1 MRPSIARLTLA
12 VAACALTL
20 VALDLT
26 FLGYVAADFYARTL
40 GPLRATEVVVPAAV
54 LFYLL
59 YLGAVMVH
67 AVVPS
72 TSWKQA
78 ARRGAG
84 LGLVA
89 YGTWDL
95 TNWAVIAGFP
105 AALVP
110 VDLSWGVFLTTTV
123 SAVGNAVYR
132 AAGPPASAPDAGRQS
147 PRLDPED
154 HHLGRHPET
163 HR

>member
-1 MRPSIARLTLA
+1 MIVPTTFGRRRAEQDEAPALLQLPAPTPGGMN
-12 VAACALTL
+12 VA
-20 VALDLT
+20 
-26 FLGYVAADFYARTL
+26 
-40 GPLRATEVVVPAAV
+40 EVVVPAAI

-59 YLGAVMVH
+59 YLGAVLVH

-72 TSWKQA
+72 PSWPLA

-95 TNWAVIAGFP
+95 TNWSVIAGFP

-110 VDLSWGVFLTTTV
+110 VDMAWGIVLTASV
-123 SAVGNAVYR
+123 AAVGNVVYR
-132 AAGPPASAPDAGRQS
+132 ATEGPSRAA
-147 PRLDPED
+147 
-154 HHLGRHPET
+154 
-163 HR
+163 